1 MGVFKN
7 IVTFGAARRV
17 ERKMDD
23 FEDLR
28 VRYEKIYQEMEV
40 KRKKVNKVLENVI
53 ETKVAALKS
62 LQKISSISKNLKSRD
77 RDFIYRKVGNNLETV
92 DFGRVDQTISAGQV
106 ALSATKS
113 ISAGVGTAL
122 GAWALVST
130 VGTASTGAAIAGLS
144 GVAATNATLA
154 WFGGGA
160 IAAGGGG
167 MAAGT
172 AVLGGIIAVPALAL
186 LGVFSHIQ
194 AGKKI
199 AAIEEEMKKVL
210 GYIDQIEANLLKLK
224 ILEKRSHELI
234 ISIDKARD
242 VFEQELL
249 RTQKELNKYGKWSEL
264 LRWVRNRLFR
274 QDYYSESDL
283 KLIAYIGGLATDF
296 SELIDTPV
304 IDE

>member
-1 MGVFKN
+1 MGIFKN
-7 IVTFGAARRV
+7 LVTFGAAGRI

-28 VRYEKIYQEMEV
+28 VRYEEVYQEMEV
-40 KRKKVNKVLENVI
+40 KREKVNKVLENVI

-77 RDFIYRKVGNNLETV
+77 REFIYRKVGNDFETV
-92 DFGRVDQTISAGQV
+92 DFARVNQTISAGQV

-113 ISAGVGTAL
+113 VSAGVGTAL

-167 MAAGT
+167 IAAGT

-199 AAIEEEMKKVL
+199 AAIEQEMSKVL
-210 GYIDQIEANLLKLK
+210 NYIDQIEANLLKLK
-224 ILEKRSHELI
+224 GLEERSRELI
-234 ISIDKARD
+234 VSIGKARD
-242 VFEQELL
+242 VFEHELI
-249 RTQKELNKYGKWSEL
+249 RTQKELDKYGKLSEL
-264 LRWVRNRLFR
+264 FRWVRNKLFR

-283 KLIAYIGGLATDF
+283 KLITYIGGLATDF
-296 SELIDTPV
+296 SVLIDTPV

>member
-1 MGVFKN
+1 MGLHK
-7 IVTFGAARRV
+7 
-17 ERKMDD
+17 
-23 FEDLR
+23 
-28 VRYEKIYQEMEV
+28 KI
-40 KRKKVNKVLENVI
+40 
-53 ETKVAALKS
+53 
-62 LQKISSISKNLKSRD
+62 D
-77 RDFIYRKVGNNLETV
+77 RPTV
-92 DFGRVDQTISAGQV
+92 DFARVDQTISAGQV

-167 MAAGT
+167 IAAGT
-172 AVLGGIIAVPALAL
+172 AVLGGIVAVPALAL

-199 AAIEEEMKKVL
+199 AAIEQEMKKVL
-210 GYIDQIEANLLKLK
+210 NFIDQIEANLLKLK
-224 ILEKRSHELI
+224 VLEERSHELI
-234 ISIDKARD
+234 VSIDKARD
-242 VFEQELL
+242 VFEKELL
-249 RTQKELNKYGKWSEL
+249 RTHKELNKYGKWSEL
-264 LRWVRNRLFR
+264 IRWVRNKLFR

-283 KLIAYIGGLATDF
+283 KLIAYIGGLATAF
-296 SELIDTPV
+296 SVLIDTPV